1 MFGVLA
7 FGLNVVFLLF
17 RFLDVGQFIVGELMD
32 PFVLLR
38 LCILINFVVF
48 FVWIA
53 DNLVMTVNS

>member
-17 RFLDVGQFIVGELMD
+17 RFLDVGQFIGGELLD

-48 FVWIA
+48 FCV
-53 DNLVMTVNS
+53 DC